1 MSTDP
6 ASVVPSS
13 ELDWGKGGTAGSGGR
28 RANAFALPAS
38 TSFRFALLIA
48 AVLASCNFIYAL
60 IYSVTPRGTA
70 ALALDRACHS
80 RALAHRPSGID
91 AVTNAL
97 QQAYTCRSGAERVA
111 GLWILA
117 GIGMLT
123 LLAGV
128 IYCAQPWWYRRRM
141 HLVSLTGEGALAVM
155 SRLEQLRQQA
165 GSGPVSWLL
174 QPSNHRMSAFAFGRF
189 RRRFVAVS
197 GGAAVTAAR
206 QPAAFEAVILHELA
220 HIRNKDVN
228 QTYLA
233 IAIWRAFVL
242 AALLPLAGLLTLSH
256 VPISAPRV
264 LWRVAVLALTVY
276 LLRNSV
282 LRSREFGADARVREF
297 DPDTSLGAV
306 LAGLPPR
313 RGRRI
318 WHLGWSHPS
327 GQARAAAL
335 VDPEPLYRC
344 GFWDG
349 LAIGL
354 VAAIGAAAAQNI
366 VYILITDGLDGGLI
380 ATGIFALFCGPAVSV
395 AIWRKQFLAPETVTP
410 RGWTVGLGLGIGFAV
425 GPVFELSAAFD
436 QGLAPDS
443 LRPTAIGVFAV
454 WIGLVTLATVSFPV
468 WIGYWADAW
477 QQRSGEV
484 QPRVPARGG
493 LLAAS
498 VAACVVL
505 TISLWSLL
513 GYASFV
519 EDFDSTTRL
528 VLARTWT
535 YTGLEFAQQPGIW
548 VVCLVF
554 AAMPVAGLLASR
566 RRRRAGGARDSAL
579 LPPRV
584 WRTALLCLAGGLTTV
599 VMTLAVDAVA
609 HARIAAPIRWS
620 GFFASYL
627 TQWDAQAA
635 VLIAVAFAMIAA
647 ARIKSAESVLLA
659 LAVAAIVATLGTA
672 VAVNLQGIGDCFA
685 PLSVQYS
692 HPPAS
697 ACLYLRGGDFLV
709 HQVIYSAIEAVAA
722 SILVI
727 PAAHYAGTMLTRYRA
742 GRSRQPRSVRS
753 LRLLAFGVAV
763 IAVIGGTAFRL
774 SDASAH
780 SVQPPIGSIGR
791 DGWIDGAGYQIRLYP
806 AWYERTP
813 VGGQTDIVNAVDGSL
828 LAISEQ
834 VYQVSVIEHYLLQR
848 GARPALLDGVRG
860 LHVTL
865 PGKDEHIQELWFVV
879 NGPHEYLV
887 DFVTRAADRASHQRG
902 VTAML
907 DSWRWNAAG

>member
-13 ELDWGKGGTAGSGGR
+13 ELAWGEPRTAGSGGR

-38 TSFRFALLIA
+38 ASFRFALLIA
-48 AVLASCNFIYAL
+48 AVLASCNFVYGL
-60 IYSVTPRGTA
+60 IYSATPRGTA
-70 ALALDRACHS
+70 LLALDRACHS

-97 QQAYTCRSGAERVA
+97 QQAYTCRSGEERVA

-123 LLAGV
+123 LLAGA

-141 HLVSLTGEGALAVM
+141 HLVGLTGEDALAVT
-155 SRLEQLRQQA
+155 SRLEHLRQQA
-165 GSGPVSWLL
+165 GTGPVSWLL
-174 QPSNHRMSAFAFGRF
+174 QPSNRRMSAFAFGRF

-197 GGAAVTAAR
+197 GGAAVTAVR
-206 QPAAFEAVILHELA
+206 QPAAFDAVILHELA

-297 DPDTSLGAV
+297 DSDTILGAV

-313 RGRRI
+313 RGRRV
-318 WHLGWSHPS
+318 WRLGWSHPS

-335 VDPEPLYRC
+335 LDPEPLYRC

-349 LAIGL
+349 VAIGL

-366 VYILITDGLDGGLI
+366 IYILITGDLDGVLI
-380 ATGIFALFCGPAVSV
+380 ATGIFALFCGPAVAA
-395 AIWRKQFLAPETVTP
+395 AIWRKQFLAPETTTP
-410 RGWTVGLGLGIGFAV
+410 GGWTVGLGLGIGFAV

-443 LRPTAIGVFAV
+443 LRPTAIGVLAV
-454 WIGLVTLATVSFPV
+454 WIGLVTLAFVSFPV
-468 WIGYWADAW
+468 WIGYWSDAW
-477 QQRSGEV
+477 QRSGEA

-498 VAACVVL
+498 AAACIVL
-505 TISLWSLL
+505 AISLWSLL
-513 GYASFV
+513 GYATFV
-519 EDFDSTTRL
+519 EDFDSTTKL
-528 VLARTWT
+528 VLAQTWT
-535 YTGLEFAQQPGIW
+535 YTGFDFALQPGVW
-548 VVCLVF
+548 VVCGVF

-566 RRRRAGGARDSAL
+566 RRRRADGARESRL
-579 LPPRV
+579 LRPSV
-584 WRTALLCLAGGLTTV
+584 WRIALLCLAGGLTTV

-627 TQWDAQAA
+627 AQWDVQAA

-647 ARIKSAESVLLA
+647 ARIKSAQSVLIA
-659 LAVAAIVATLGTA
+659 LAVAAIVAALGTA
-672 VAVNLQGIGDCFA
+672 VAINLLGIGDCFG
-685 PLSVQYS
+685 PLSVQYT

-697 ACLYLRGGDFLV
+697 ACLYLRGGYPLA
-709 HQVIYSAIEAVAA
+709 QKIIYSAIEAVLA

-727 PAAHYAGTMLTRYRA
+727 PAANYAGTMLTRYRT
-742 GRSRQPRSVRS
+742 GRSRQPASVRG
-753 LRLLAFGVAV
+753 LRLLAFGAAV
-763 IAVIGGTAFRL
+763 IAVIAGTAFRL

-780 SVQPPIGSIGR
+780 GVRPPIGSIGR
-791 DGWIDGAGYQIRLYP
+791 DGLIDGSGYQIRLYP

-813 VGGQTDIVNAVDGSL
+813 ASSQVEIVNAVDGSL
-828 LAISEQ
+828 LTISEP
-834 VYQVSVIEHYLLQR
+834 VYQVSVIEHYLLER

-865 PGKDEHIQELWFVV
+865 PGKGDIQELWFVV
-879 NGPHEYLV
+879 NGRNEYLV
-887 DFVTRAADRASHQRG
+887 IFTTQAADRANRQHGLS
-902 VTAML
+902 TML
-907 DSWRWNAAG
+907 DSWRWNAPG